1 MRLESR
7 SAADSGPVLEMLGEV
22 GGDYVA
28 PDRHIFTNTFSG
40 ESALLGLPS
49 ESGSNEV
56 IAIGDDAWFREFEQ
70 AKPTA
75 DERALEPWSERRI
88 PDLIAD
94 GTATFS
100 SLDLDVHGWVGVPED
115 GDIPPG
121 ALVGTELRNCVET
134 IHYKLD
140 KSVVTGLP
148 FVVGLSDAEEFTY
161 HMWVDSQTGVVVA
174 FDVSVI
180 TSAQAFLGA
189 PPPELGV
196 SADTQL
202 VMDVFFYI
210 TRINDPSIA
219 VQAPAQ

>member
-1 MRLESR
+1 MRIESP
-7 SAADSGPVLEMLGEV
+7 SAADSSPVLEMFGEV
-22 GGDYVA
+22 AGDYVA
-28 PDRHIFTNTFSG
+28 PDRHIFTNAFSG
-40 ESALLGLPS
+40 ESASLGLPS

-70 AKPTA
+70 VEPTA
-75 DERALEPWSERRI
+75 DERALEPWLERQI
-88 PDLIAD
+88 SVLIAD
-94 GTATFS
+94 GTAEFS

-134 IHYKLD
+134 LHYKLD
-140 KSVVTGLP
+140 KSIVTDLP
-148 FVVGLSDAEEFTY
+148 FVAGLSDAEEFTY

-189 PPPELGV
+189 PPPELELPT
-196 SADTQL
+196 DTQV
-202 VMDVFFYI
+202 VMGIFFEI
-210 TRINDPSIA
+210 TRINDPGIV